1 MSRGAVKSAFNT
13 VIFQAK
19 VEVRKNQDLCEPSVN
34 RKPGGCWKN
43 SQHPLVTEKVVHTS
57 LNCPQCLSHLTL
69 VPALERALALI
80 PRESGSFWRVC
91 NRKVA

>member
-34 RKPGGCWKN
+34 RKPGGCSKN
-43 SQHPLVTEKVVHTS
+43 SQHPLVTEKVVQEAWLHCYFFFPTQTVHQPTRKGF
-57 LNCPQCLSHLTL
+57 LKQTVGC
-69 VPALERALALI
+69 I
-80 PRESGSFWRVC
+80 PEL
-91 NRKVA
+91 